1 MSKKYE
7 LTGETQNFYGTTL
20 YRIKAV
26 RDFSYVKVGD
36 LGGWIESELNL
47 SHEGDCWV
55 FGNAKVYGNSLVY
68 GNAKVYGN
76 SWVFGNAKVYE
87 ENKALLNALV
97 GERGEE

>member
-7 LTGETQNFYGTTL
+7 LTGETKTLPCGTVL
-20 YRIKAV
+20 HRIRAL
-26 RDFSYVKVGD
+26 RDFGSVKAGD

-55 FGNAKVYGNSLVY
+55 S
-68 GNAKVYGN
+68 
-76 SWVFGNAKVYE
+76 GNAKVYE
-87 ENKALLNALV
+87 ENKSLLNALV